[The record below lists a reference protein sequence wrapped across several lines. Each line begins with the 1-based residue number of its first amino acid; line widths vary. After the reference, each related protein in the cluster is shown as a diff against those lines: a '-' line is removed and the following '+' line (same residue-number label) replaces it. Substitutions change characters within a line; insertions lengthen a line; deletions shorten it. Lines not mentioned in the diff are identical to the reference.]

1 MDQLKKIV
9 RTHPQT
15 RVRFKLGFIELL
27 LEMQNEECRMQNEC
41 IFSENGFNKSAEPTP
56 LFYILHS
63 AFCIAQ
69 PKLRGKL
76 QFEIF
81 SKDGLTSVS
90 VVHTQLRRCF
100 YEQQ

>member
-1 MDQLKKIV
+1 ME
-9 RTHPQT
+9 
-15 RVRFKLGFIELL
+15 FIELL

-69 PKLRGKL
+69 LRLRGKL
-76 QFEIF
+76 KFEVD
-81 SKDGLTSVS
+81 KQPGMPL
-90 VVHTQLRRCF
+90 
-100 YEQQ
+100 